1 MSVVVLVLG
10 LGFVRSRSSVIMHG
24 AKISPFYGTYSLVE
38 IVLTLCYS
46 KKNWVRIF

>member
-10 LGFVRSRSSVIMHG
+10 LGFRSRSSVIMHG